1 MLLNMPHLNY
11 DSSNFQGQRS
21 PRILKPSSPCPI
33 SVYTCIYEISHHPGP
48 FIKENKQEAQGLGPL
63 LDKIEDNDHI
73 KLDNIEI

>member
-1 MLLNMPHLNY
+1 MPHLNY
-11 DSSNFQGQRS
+11 DSSNCSKVRDRPAFWN
-21 PRILKPSSPCPI
+21 LVAHACPI